1 MEETHIVIGSGPA
14 GVACAQALLE
24 AGRSVLMLDVGEKL
38 EPDREGFVQELAR
51 VAPTGWPRDAVAK
64 MQDNIES
71 TAHGLP
77 VKLLF
82 GSDFCYRPPKAEQPV
97 EFDGIGLSPSY
108 ALGGLS
114 NVWGSAMLP
123 YLELDTA
130 DWPVRQSEL
139 APHYRAAIRLTGITG
154 ERDSL
159 ESMFPLFSDNVAP
172 LRLSKGMARFVGNLS
187 RRKNSLHRL
196 GVIAG
201 RSRLAVRAKA
211 KPGDAGCEDCGQC
224 MTGCPY
230 GHIFCSAIW
239 VEEWKRTR
247 RNFQYQPRVLVE
259 KIIENGNT
267 VKVIAREADTG
278 APLSFVGSRAY
289 VAAGVV
295 ATTKILLHSLQA
307 YDRPVDI
314 LDSQYFLAPWFYPMG
329 GGKGAGREFNTLAQ
343 AFLEIMDPAVSPHAV
358 HTQIYDTNF
367 LVEKALAGMFFNL
380 VPRPL
385 IQAVSHRLLIMQGF
399 IHSAH
404 SSSLRLEVKAP
415 EDGEL
420 PRAVMSARVNPEAK
434 KVFRRVLLKLARIA
448 PSLRAIPGLPAA
460 HLAKP
465 GRSFHCG
472 GSLPMRAN
480 PRELESDLLG
490 RVGGMERIHAV
501 DSTVLPSIPGTTIT
515 LGVMANAHR
524 IATES
529 ATLAS

>member
-1 MEETHIVIGSGPA
+1 MEDTHIVIGSGPA
-14 GVACAQALLE
+14 GVACAQALLD

-38 EPDREGFVQELAR
+38 EPERESFVQGLAK
-51 VAPTGWPRDAVAK
+51 VAPIGWPRDAIAR
-64 MQDNIES
+64 MQDNIQS

-82 GSDFCYRPPKAEQPV
+82 GSDFCYRPPKAEKPV
-97 EFDGIGLSPSY
+97 EFDGIGLTPSY

-123 YLELDTA
+123 YLERDTA
-130 DWPVRQSEL
+130 DWPVRQSDL
-139 APHYRAAIRLTGITG
+139 SPHYRAAVKLTGLTG
-154 ERDSL
+154 EKDAL
-159 ESMFPLFSDNVAP
+159 ESQFPLFAEDVPP
-172 LRLSKGMARFVGNLS
+172 LRLSKGMTNFVGNLS
-187 RRKNSLHRL
+187 RQREPLRRL

-211 KPGDAGCEDCGQC
+211 RPGDAGCEDCGQC

-239 VEEWKRTR
+239 VEEWKKSR

-259 KIIENGNT
+259 KITENGNT
-267 VKVIAREADTG
+267 VKVIARDADTG
-278 APLSFVGSRAY
+278 APLSFSGARAY

-314 LDSQYFLAPWFYPMG
+314 RDSQYFLAPWFYPAG

-343 AFLEIMDPAVSPHAV
+343 AFLEIMDPATSPYAV

-367 LVEKALAGMFFNL
+367 LVEQALAGMFFNV
-380 VPRPL
+380 VPRSVIRAFSSRL
-385 IQAVSHRLLIMQGF
+385 IIMQGF

-404 SSSLRLEVKAP
+404 SSTLRLEVKP
-415 EDGEL
+415 PRDGEL
-420 PRAVMSARVNPEAK
+420 PLATMSAQVNPEAK
-434 KVFRRVLLKLARIA
+434 KVFRRVLLKLLRIA
-448 PSLRAIPGLPAA
+448 PALRAIPGLPAA

-480 PRELESDLLG
+480 PGELEADLLG
-490 RVGGMERIHAV
+490 RVSGLERIHAV
-501 DSTVLPSIPGTTIT
+501 DSTILPSIPGTTIT

-524 IATES
+524 IGAAAAVLPS
-529 ATLAS
+529 

>member
-1 MEETHIVIGSGPA
+1 M
-14 GVACAQALLE
+14 
-24 AGRSVLMLDVGEKL
+24 VLMLDVGERL
-38 EPDREGFVQELAR
+38 EPERESFVQGLGQ
-51 VAPTGWPRDAVAK
+51 VAPTGWPRDAIAR

-82 GSDFCYRPPKAEQPV
+82 GSDFCYRAPKAERPV

-123 YLELDTA
+123 YLERDTV
-130 DWPVRQSEL
+130 DWPVRQGEL
-139 APHYRAAIRLTGITG
+139 APHYRAAIALTGMTG
-154 ERDSL
+154 ERDAL
-159 ESMFPLFSDNVAP
+159 EPLFPLFSEEVAP
-172 LRLSKGMARFVGNLS
+172 LSLSKGMSRFVGNLA
-187 RRKNSLHRL
+187 RRREALHRQ
-196 GVIAG
+196 GVVAG

-211 KPGDAGCEDCGQC
+211 RLGDAGCENCGQC

-230 GHIFCSAIW
+230 GHIFCSAVW
-239 VEEWKRTR
+239 VEEWQRSR
-247 RNFQYQPRVLVE
+247 RNFRYQSRVLVE
-259 KIIENGNT
+259 KITEDGNA
-267 VKVIAREADTG
+267 VSVQAREADTG
-278 APLSFVGSRAY
+278 ELLSFQGHRAY

-295 ATTKILLHSLQA
+295 GTTKILMHSLQA
-307 YDRPVDI
+307 YDHPVDI

-343 AFLEIMDPAVSPHAV
+343 AFLEILDPAVSPHAV

-367 LVEKALAGMFFNL
+367 LVEKALAGMFFNVL
-380 VPRPL
+380 PKAL
-385 IQAVSHRLLIMQGF
+385 IQAVSHRLIIMQGF

-415 EDGEL
+415 QGDEL

-434 KVFRRVLLKLARIA
+434 KVFRKVLMKLARIA
-448 PSLRAIPGLPAA
+448 PIMGAIPGLPAA

-472 GSLPMRAN
+472 GSLPMREN
-480 PRELESDLLG
+480 PKGLESDLLG
-490 RVGGMERIHAV
+490 RVRGLKRIHAV

-529 ATLAS
+529 AALAS